1 MYSAFSADMPMTK
14 ELTQYF
20 QKAVYDGGGNPTF
33 EHNSTGHMQYQN
45 YSTNVNTELNVPLIE
60 HLLRNNNHVYFCGE
74 ARTHC
79 VKATLLDVMKVV
91 AANPSKYSRRNVEL
105 LENMSSPIVGVTD
118 DIASLMRNNGFSVS
132 SP

>member
-1 MYSAFSADMPMTK
+1 MLSLQTTPRHSGKLKIFK
-14 ELTQYF
+14 NLQ
-20 QKAVYDGGGNPTF
+20 YDGSGNPTF
-33 EHNSTGHMQYQN
+33 EHNSTGHAQYEN

-60 HLLRNNNHVYFCGE
+60 HLLQNKNHVYFCGE

-79 VKATLLDVMKVV
+79 VKSTLLDVMKVV
-91 AANPSKYSRRNVEL
+91 ALNPSTYSRRNVEL